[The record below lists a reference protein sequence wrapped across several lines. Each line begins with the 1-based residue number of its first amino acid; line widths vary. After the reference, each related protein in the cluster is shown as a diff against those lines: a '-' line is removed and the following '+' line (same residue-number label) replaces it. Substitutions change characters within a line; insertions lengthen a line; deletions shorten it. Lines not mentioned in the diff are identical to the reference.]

1 MLDEHIIRD
10 FSQNTYTK
18 EDFLNQLKKYD
29 ELGYNVYIGT
39 DSQIIKKKISIVTA
53 VCFNR
58 AETDYN
64 TGGVS
69 GKIFYIK
76 EKISR
81 KQYPN
86 LRTRM
91 LLEAYR
97 SIELAMEL
105 EDLVSGRLE
114 IHLDVGDNLIK
125 NKTSAYERELQALVV
140 SQGYGCE
147 IKPNSWASSA
157 VADKVVR

>member
-1 MLDEHIIRD
+1 MLDEHTIRD
-10 FSQNTYTK
+10 FNQKPFTK
-18 EDFLNQLKKYD
+18 EEFLKQLKAYD
-29 ELGYNVYIGT
+29 EDGFNVFIGT

-53 VCFNR
+53 VCFHKSG
-58 AETDYN
+58 EEV
-64 TGGVS
+64 GSSS
-69 GKIFYIK
+69 GKIFYMK

-105 EDLVSGRLE
+105 EPLVSTKLE
-114 IHLDVGDNLIK
+114 VHLDVGDTIRS
-125 NKTSAYERELQALVV
+125 KTSKYERELQALVL
-140 SQGYGCE
+140 SQGYSCE
-147 IKPNSWASSA
+147 IKPYSWASSA
-157 VADKVVR
+157 VADRVVR